1 MKRHKFTVGALV
13 VATGLFYLF
22 LTGFQQSSSMH
33 ATLENLMAEVGNNH
47 LDGQRIQLGGS
58 TVVPGSIAWDKYKS
72 SAEFDITDG
81 ERTLH
86 VRYIGS
92 ALLPDTFKDEAM
104 VVLQGEYSAERQTF
118 DAEVVFAKCP
128 SKYEGQDYE
137 GHVQAMQDK
146 GDY

>member
-33 ATLENLMAEVGNNH
+33 ATLQSLTEEVGNGN
-47 LDGQRIQLGGS
+47 LAGQRIQLGGS

-81 ERTLH
+81 ERILH
-86 VRYIGS
+86 VRYVGS

-104 VVLQGEYSAERQTF
+104 VVLQGEYDAQRRAF

-137 GHVQAMQDK
+137 GHMQAMQDK
-146 GDY
+146 SGY